1 MNLKFRSLLLTTVA
15 SINLSVLL
23 PAQPVFA
30 QAFTNLIFFGDS
42 NTDSGINAAVRGVTN
57 SNAAFVAQYGAV
69 PNFGAYTTS
78 PGRMWSVA
86 LGQIYGV
93 TVSPAASVLAQT
105 LGLQLAGGGNNYAVG
120 GARVTYTDPTNPQ
133 IWSAA
138 SQVSAYLNSTGGAAD
153 RNALYTVYIGINDL
167 KTTTTGGFGNIVN
180 PMNSSQLQALAQQ
193 VSALPLQLKQAGAR
207 YILVPNAT
215 SAQSSASAAAAAGV
229 NWNSTVN
236 QSLSYYTQTLWNNLA
251 TSNVNF
257 IPADFNNVVGY
268 ILTHPS
274 QYGFSV
280 TSINTPACGL
290 VFAPV
295 CSPANWVA
303 PMADSTY
310 VYADTMGHL
319 TSSAQKILADYTY
332 NLLAAPGQISL
343 MPISQINSRASVVN
357 AIRTQIPDRSRVVG
371 ERHAWISGDV
381 TRLRNG
387 DLLDR
392 DNGKSVQPVSI
403 AAGIDYQVAPQWL
416 AGVSASF
423 SRAAQTYRNGGS
435 FDSDDVAA
443 SF

>member
-236 QSLSYYTQTLWNNLA
+236 QSLSYYTHTKGL
-251 TSNVNF
+251 
-257 IPADFNNVVGY
+257 
-268 ILTHPS
+268 PS
-274 QYGFSV
+274 
-280 TSINTPACGL
+280 
-290 VFAPV
+290 
-295 CSPANWVA
+295 
-303 PMADSTY
+303 
-310 VYADTMGHL
+310 
-319 TSSAQKILADYTY
+319 
-332 NLLAAPGQISL
+332 
-343 MPISQINSRASVVN
+343 
-357 AIRTQIPDRSRVVG
+357 
-371 ERHAWISGDV
+371 
-381 TRLRNG
+381 
-387 DLLDR
+387 
-392 DNGKSVQPVSI
+392 
-403 AAGIDYQVAPQWL
+403 
-416 AGVSASF
+416 
-423 SRAAQTYRNGGS
+423 
-435 FDSDDVAA
+435 
-443 SF
+443 